1 MSKTL
6 KDEINR
12 LHAHVCSGLADPI
25 RILILYRL
33 AHAKLN
39 VTELS
44 NTLDV
49 PQPTISRH
57 LKVLRDR
64 DMVRAEREGQSV
76 FYTLSDYRIIDA
88 LDLLRSVLAG
98 SLESQGAL
106 AQSAG
111 ASPIQPI
118 ELETEE

>member
-1 MSKTL
+1 MSRDL

-33 AHAKLN
+33 ASAKYN

-44 NTLDV
+44 NTLEI

-76 FYTLSDYRIIDA
+76 FYTLSDYRIINA

-106 AQSAG
+106 AKSVG
-111 ASPIQPI
+111 ASPIQQGD
-118 ELETEE
+118 

>member
-33 AHAKLN
+33 ANAKLN

-64 DMVRAEREGQSV
+64 DMVRADREGQSV

>member
-33 AHAKLN
+33 ANAKLN

-64 DMVRAEREGQSV
+64 DMVRADREGQSV
-76 FYTLSDYRIIDA
+76 FYTLSDFRIIDA

>member
-6 KDEINR
+6 RDEINR

-33 AHAKLN
+33 ANAKFN

-44 NTLDV
+44 NTLEI

-57 LKVLRDR
+57 LKVLRER
-64 DMVRAEREGQSV
+64 DMVQAEREGQSV
-76 FYTLSDYRIIDA
+76 FYTLSDNRIIDA
-88 LDLLRSVLAG
+88 LDLLRGVLAG

-106 AQSAG
+106 AQSVG
-111 ASPIQPI
+111 DSPKQQG
-118 ELETEE
+118 E

>member
-111 ASPIQPI
+111 ASPLQPI
-118 ELETEE
+118 D